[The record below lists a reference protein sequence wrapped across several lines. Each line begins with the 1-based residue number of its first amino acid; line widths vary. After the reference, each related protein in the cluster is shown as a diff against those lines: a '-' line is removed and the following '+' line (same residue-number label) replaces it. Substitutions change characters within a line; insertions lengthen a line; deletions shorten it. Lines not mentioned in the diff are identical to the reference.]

1 MRLAIV
7 THTRVVSHYITAQRV
22 FQAFRGA
29 RATLKKKVNVK
40 IYDFEARK
48 IPEKNVLYI
57 GTVYSACLSYLSRFL
72 PEKKVVLYGTCEG
85 FPIIDPAGMEMH
97 VAEQIE
103 IIPVSSFVKM
113 CLETVGFEPTKPIYH
128 GVDMK
133 QTTIDGRFSGWLK
146 EHMKGPVAL
155 CISGNSERKG
165 LDRYIVSCKLAST
178 KFKSPEPSFILHSG
192 EGFVKI
198 PAMIQDLQA
207 RNLWYTNTFGMLPEQ
222 KINSF
227 YDLCSVLVQ
236 PSYCE
241 GFGLPMIEAFRFNKP
256 VIAVDAQPY
265 NEIVENGKTGLLIP
279 VKEVVRRKYLDRF
292 LFPMH
297 TYSVDDLANAIAEL
311 LGDHKRIKEM
321 SSRIEEE
328 KTQFDVSKT
337 YPQILE
343 YF

>member
-1 MRLAIV
+1 MRIAIV
-7 THTRVVSHYITAQRV
+7 THTRVVSHYVTAQRIR
-22 FQAFRGA
+22 QAISSKRVKA
-29 RATLKKKVNVK
+29 K

-48 IPEKNVLYI
+48 IPERNVLYI

-85 FPIIDPAGMEMH
+85 FPIIDAAGMEMH

-113 CLETVGFEPTKPIYH
+113 CLETVGFEPTNPIYH
-128 GVDMK
+128 GLDMK
-133 QTTIDGRFSGWLK
+133 QTTIDERFSAWLWK
-146 EHMKGPVAL
+146 HMKEPVAL
-155 CISGNSERKG
+155 CVSGNTERKG
-165 LDRYIVSCKLAST
+165 LDRYIVACKLASINLIN
-178 KFKSPEPSFILHSG
+178 SEPGFILHSG

-198 PAMIQDLQA
+198 PGMIQDLQV
-207 RNLWYTNTFGMLPEQ
+207 RNLWYTNSFGMLSEQ

-227 YDLCSVLVQ
+227 YDLCRVLVQ

-256 VIAVDAQPY
+256 VIAVNAQPY
-265 NEIVENGKTGLLIP
+265 NEIVEDGKTGLLIP
-279 VKEVVRRKYLDRF
+279 VKDVVRRKYLDRF

-297 TYSVDDLANAIAEL
+297 TYSVDDLANAMSEL
-311 LGDHKRIKEM
+311 LSDENRIKEM

-328 KTQFDVSKT
+328 KMRFDVSKT
-337 YPQILE
+337 YPKILE